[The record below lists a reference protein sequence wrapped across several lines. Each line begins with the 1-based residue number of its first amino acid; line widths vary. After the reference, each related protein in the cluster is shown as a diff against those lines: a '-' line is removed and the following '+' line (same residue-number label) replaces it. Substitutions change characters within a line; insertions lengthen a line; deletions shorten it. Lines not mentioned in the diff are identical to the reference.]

1 MVLRKQYSPC
11 RFERFH
17 FERVSVKLPH
27 KIHMMKKL
35 QELFVLSPVRL
46 AIVLGLI
53 TAVGPFAIDMYLP
66 ALPSMGASLNAS
78 VGAVQ
83 WSLTVFF
90 VVIGACQLIYGPL
103 SDMVGRKPP
112 IYGGLVLF
120 LIGSIGSA
128 LAPNIETLIGFRVVQ
143 ALGACAGMVIPR
155 AIVRDLMTGHEATK
169 LMSMLMLVVSVSPIL
184 APLTGSFVIAAFSW
198 RGVFAVLT
206 IAAVVAFVLAY
217 TQLPETRPVEERRAS
232 NWVGSFASYFLLFRD
247 IEFLGLVLIGAMGIS
262 TFFIYLSNAP
272 FVLMHHFG
280 LSQQAFSLCF
290 ALNAAS
296 FFGFSQ
302 FTSVIARR
310 IGLQW
315 LVRIAASG
323 FALMM
328 ASLGIITASGI
339 ESLILMMAM
348 LFVGYGFLGLLLPTT
363 GVMALDRHGAIAGT
377 ASALMGAMQMLI
389 GAAIMGVSSI
399 LADGTPRPM
408 LVGIGIT
415 ATLAF
420 CVTFALV
427 MRQRR
432 ENDAVEVVRN

>member
-1 MVLRKQYSPC
+1 M
-11 RFERFH
+11 
-17 FERVSVKLPH
+17 
-27 KIHMMKKL
+27 
-35 QELFVLSPVRL
+35 LSPVRL

-78 VGAVQ
+78 LGAVQ

-90 VVIGACQLIYGPL
+90 IVIGACQLIYGPL

-112 IYGGLVLF
+112 IYAGLVLF

-128 LAPNIETLIGFRVVQ
+128 LSPNIETLIAFRVVQ

-169 LMSMLMLVVSVSPIL
+169 LMSMLMLVVSISPIL
-184 APLTGSFVIAAFSW
+184 APLTGSFVLQAFSW
-198 RGVFAVLT
+198 RAVFAVLT
-206 IAAVVAFVLAY
+206 IAAFVAFALAY
-217 TQLPETRPVEERRAS
+217 TQLPETRPLEERR
-232 NWVGSFASYFLLFRD
+232 GSTWLGAFASYLVLFRD
-247 IEFLGLVLIGAMGIS
+247 IEFLGLVLIGALGIS

-272 FVLMHHFG
+272 FVLINHFG

-315 LVRIAASG
+315 LVRIAATG
-323 FALMM
+323 FALAMG
-328 ASLGIITASGI
+328 SLGLIAASGY
-339 ESLILMMAM
+339 ESLVLMMSM

-377 ASALMGAMQMLI
+377 ASALMGALQTLL
-389 GAAIMGVSSI
+389 GAAIMGLSSI
-399 LADGTPRPM
+399 VADGTPRPM
-408 LVGIGIT
+408 LIGVGMT
-415 ATLAF
+415 ATAAF
-420 CVTFALV
+420 CVTFALAT
-427 MRQRR
+427 RQRR
-432 ENDAVEVVRN
+432 DRDAAPAVRR